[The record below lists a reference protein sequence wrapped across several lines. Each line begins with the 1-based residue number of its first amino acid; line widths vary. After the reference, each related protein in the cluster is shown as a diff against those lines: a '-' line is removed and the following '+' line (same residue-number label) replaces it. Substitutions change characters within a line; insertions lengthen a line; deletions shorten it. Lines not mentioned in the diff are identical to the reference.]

1 MHSTSSSD
9 RTLAAAFAASLLL
22 HALLLWPAPLP
33 RAGAAPAPIAA
44 SLRATVSRAVP
55 PAVPAPSPPS
65 GLDEA
70 PAAMAGTDPAAPPT
84 LKKRQAHKEGGT
96 TRPTATLRGR
106 EGTAPAEVGP
116 LDADGLRRYVVAL
129 AAAARGE
136 GQYPALA
143 LERGWSG
150 TAEVR
155 IDVAESG
162 RPRLSLARSSGHEL
176 LDRQA
181 LALLARA
188 AAATPA
194 PASLQGRA
202 FSVNVPVAFE
212 AQQAQEAY

>member
-33 RAGAAPAPIAA
+33 RAGGAPAPIAA
-44 SLRATVSRAVP
+44 SLRAAVSRAAP
-55 PAVPAPSPPS
+55 PAVPAPSTPS
-65 GLDEA
+65 GTDEA
-70 PAAMAGTDPAAPPT
+70 PAAMTGADPAAPPAR
-84 LKKRQAHKEGGT
+84 KKHQAHKEGGG
-96 TRPTATLRGR
+96 TRPTATHRGR
-106 EGTAPAEVGP
+106 EGTAASVAGP

-129 AAAARGE
+129 AAAARGD
-136 GQYPALA
+136 GHYPALA
-143 LERGWSG
+143 VERGWSG
-150 TAEVR
+150 TVEVR
-155 IDVAESG
+155 VEVAESG

-212 AQQAQEAY
+212 AQEARPD